1 MPGGSQSLKKYG
13 IAMSAMPIT
22 TSKMLLD
29 TKYGKIINANPQSN
43 GTTARCFRP

>member
-1 MPGGSQSLKKYG
+1 
-13 IAMSAMPIT
+13 MSATPIT

-29 TKYGKIINANPQSN
+29 TKYGKIISANPQIN

>member
-1 MPGGSQSLKKYG
+1 M
-13 IAMSAMPIT
+13 AMSPTPIT

-29 TKYGKIINANPQSN
+29 TKYGKTISANPQSN